1 MTSIGERLREE
12 RVRRGLTI
20 EQVAGQTKIHASML
34 EAIETENFD
43 LLPGGFFA
51 RSFIRQYARALGVDE
66 AEIEPELQRLTG
78 SEPAPVAQAE
88 NGFRPEMNIRPLA
101 LSYNRRRSRQP
112 LGALIAFL
120 LIVAACSAI
129 YALWERTRQ
138 AASTPEPLEKTA
150 QQQPPPAQ
158 VQQPVQTAAQ
168 PPAQQAAP
176 EPVQPSTDQPTEPV
190 KTPEPQPQA
199 TTAAAAQQTAP
210 VQVDVRARAEVWI
223 RAVSE
228 GKTQFEGTLQ
238 ENETR
243 AFTGNSLVVLRFGR
257 PAAVEVTWNGKPTGP
272 LRPVENPLSVEFT
285 PETFRILTPA
295 TPPAV
300 AP

>member
-51 RSFIRQYARALGVDE
+51 RSFIRQYARVLGVDE

-78 SEPAPVAQAE
+78 SEPAPVTQID
-88 NGFRPEMNIRPLA
+88 NGFRPDMKSSPLP
-101 LSYNRRRSRQP
+101 LSYHRRPSRQP

-120 LIVAACSAI
+120 FIVAACSAI

-138 AASTPEPLEKTA
+138 TA
-150 QQQPPPAQ
+150 TAPAPVQQATQQQPP
-158 VQQPVQTAAQ
+158 AAVHT
-168 PPAQQAAP
+168 
-176 EPVQPSTDQPTEPV
+176 PVQPAAQQRAPEAAPPAAAQ
-190 KTPEPQPQA
+190 TPEPAKAEEPR
-199 TTAAAAQQTAP
+199 TEPPAAATAQTAP
-210 VQVDVRARAEVWI
+210 VQVEVRARAEVWV
-223 RAVSE
+223 RAASE
-228 GKTQFEGTLQ
+228 GKTLFEGTLQ
-238 ENETR
+238 EGETR
-243 AFTGNSLVVLRFGR
+243 SFAGNTLVVVRFGR

-272 LRPVENPLSVEFT
+272 LRPVDNPLSVEFS

-295 TPPAV
+295 TPPADV
-300 AP
+300 P